1 MTSLTTNAA
10 RGAQID
16 VRFPVNEPETVAGL
30 IGQPSEVTITQ
41 YGGDNPLTSITY
53 FGERT
58 AECPHNNVSFYARD
72 YDRDD
77 LPTYAVDHLADAKRI
92 AAEWSQS

>member
-30 IGQPSEVTITQ
+30 IGQPSEVTIRFRLKGIAGAAD
-41 YGGDNPLTSITY
+41 YSSSVKP
-53 FGERT
+53 
-58 AECPHNNVSFYARD
+58 PHHALMSAQSHQSEHHNVPF
-72 YDRDD
+72 
-77 LPTYAVDHLADAKRI
+77 P
-92 AAEWSQS
+92 QSA